1 MPCISS
7 SPGKAWGCKEMKV
20 FILGVNGFIG
30 SHLTER
36 ILSTTDWEVAGID
49 LRSTNLGACLPNPR
63 FTFKQNDMR
72 KNREWVEKQIS
83 ECDVVLPLAAIAQP
97 KKYVEDPLFIFELDF
112 EENLK
117 IVRSCALHGKRLV
130 FPSTSEVYGMS
141 SDSEFSEEETNFVLG
156 PICKTRWIYSCCK
169 QMLDRVITAY
179 GAQRGLVYTLFR
191 PFNWLGPRLDDVT
204 LAADGKSRVLT
215 QFLYNILHGLPIQ
228 LVEGGEQKRCFTD
241 IDDGIDALMAI
252 LRNENGVADG
262 QIFNIGNPK
271 NNVSI
276 RELAETLKRVITGFP
291 EFREKALKTEILTTS
306 SDRFYGEGYED
317 VAFRVPS
324 IRKAT
329 RLLGWKPRYG
339 LEEAIHKTVAS
350 MVQAE

>member
-1 MPCISS
+1 
-7 SPGKAWGCKEMKV
+7 MKV

-36 ILSTTDWEVAGID
+36 ILSTTDWEVTGID
-49 LRSTNLGACLPNPR
+49 LRSTNLGACLAKPR
-63 FTFKQNDMR
+63 FTFKQGDMR
-72 KNREWVEKQIS
+72 KNREWIEKQVS
-83 ECDVVLPLAAIAQP
+83 GCDIVLPLVAIAQP
-97 KKYVEDPLFIFELDF
+97 KKYVEDPLLVFELDF

-117 IVRSCALHGKRLV
+117 IVRLCARYRKRLV

-141 SDSEFSEEETNFVLG
+141 SDPEFSEEETNLVLG
-156 PICKTRWIYSCCK
+156 PIRKTRWIYSCCK
-169 QMLDRVITAY
+169 QMLDRVIAAY
-179 GAQRGLVYTLFR
+179 GVQLDLQYTLFR
-191 PFNWLGPRLDDVT
+191 PFNWIGPRLDDVE

-215 QFLYNILHGLPIQ
+215 QFLYNTLQGLPIQ

-241 IDDGIDALMAI
+241 VDDGIDALMAI
-252 LRNENGVADG
+252 LRNENGTADG

-276 RELAETLKRVITGFP
+276 RELAETLKRVVTGFP
-291 EFREKALKTEILTTS
+291 EFREKALKAKILTTS

-329 RLLGWKPRYG
+329 RLLNWKPRYG
-339 LEEAIHKTVAS
+339 LEEAIRKTVAS
-350 MVQAE
+350 MVPTQ